1 MEQRFI
7 YVKINPAVSGFLGQ
21 THWRA
26 RTADGNYIA
35 FIQDIKRIDR
45 DFLAHPAETASAIG
59 AVLLNSREA
68 KEEQDGTCSRPLP
81 EATDPRFRTELP
93 GTAAPEDG
101 TETGDPA
108 QEATDKEVTD
118 TDVPETGGMD
128 IEDGTAEGGEG

>member
-7 YVKINPAVSGFLGQ
+7 YVKINPAVSEFLGQ

-45 DFLAHPAETASAIG
+45 DFLAHPSETASAIG

-81 EATDPRFRTELP
+81 AATDPRFYIDP
-93 GTAAPEDG
+93 SVAGDSGADSDVNDG
-101 TETGDPA
+101 TENGWDADTPE
-108 QEATDKEVTD
+108 QEVTD
-118 TDVPETGGMD
+118 VENVP
-128 IEDGTAEGGEG
+128 AEGGEE

>member
-7 YVKINPAVSGFLGQ
+7 YVKINPAVSEFLGQ

-45 DFLAHPAETASAIG
+45 DFLAHPSETASAIG

-81 EATDPRFRTELP
+81 AATDPRFYIDP
-93 GTAAPEDG
+93 SVAGDSGADSDVNDG
-101 TETGDPA
+101 TENGWDADTPE
-108 QEATDKEVTD
+108 QEVTD
-118 TDVPETGGMD
+118 VDNGP
-128 IEDGTAEGGEG
+128 AEGGEE